1 MWVSYKVQSIFF
13 IANNSQTPFCDL
25 FNAPSDCAIC
35 FNRYYIIM
43 NNLIIYT
50 WHNEEYLASYK
61 SYSSDLIFF
70 SE

>member
-1 MWVSYKVQSIFF
+1 
-13 IANNSQTPFCDL
+13 
-25 FNAPSDCAIC
+25 
-35 FNRYYIIM
+35 M